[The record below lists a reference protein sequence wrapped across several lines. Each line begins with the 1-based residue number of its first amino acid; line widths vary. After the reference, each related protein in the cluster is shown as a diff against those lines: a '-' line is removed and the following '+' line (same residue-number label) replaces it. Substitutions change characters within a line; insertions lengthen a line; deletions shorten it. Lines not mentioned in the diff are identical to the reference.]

1 MSVAR
6 EFSSG
11 SDSIRCFET
20 KTGHPKGL
28 ANPLVNHPHFDRY
41 SSHAGLNEGMGTI
54 WSFEEALGGSIRDG
68 EIFKGNELCNLEPV
82 EWLVSS
88 VIDVCISEGYKSVF
102 K

>member
-1 MSVAR
+1 
-6 EFSSG
+6 
-11 SDSIRCFET
+11 
-20 KTGHPKGL
+20 
-28 ANPLVNHPHFDRY
+28 
-41 SSHAGLNEGMGTI
+41 MGI
-54 WSFEEALGGSIRDG
+54 VWSFEEALEGSNRDG